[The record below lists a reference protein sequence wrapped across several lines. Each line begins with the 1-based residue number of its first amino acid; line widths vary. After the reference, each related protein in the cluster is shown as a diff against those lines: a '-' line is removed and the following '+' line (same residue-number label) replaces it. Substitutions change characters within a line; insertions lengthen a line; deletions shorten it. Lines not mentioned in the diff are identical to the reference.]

1 MIENASSMDRPVAT
15 GGPWTR
21 KRRAMLLILAAV
33 VVAIVL
39 IIPSVLRW
47 SRADRAVD
55 ASMLRTARVT
65 RGDLQRDV
73 SVQGRVVASLHPTL
87 FSVASGVIS
96 LRTKEGSVVKKGDVL
111 ASIESAELRSE
122 LDQARSTLL
131 SMQSEL
137 ARQSLTSRQTQLRT
151 NQASRLASVRLE
163 AAKRSLDRAKR
174 TFTEGI
180 TGKSDYER
188 AEDDVRVATLEYE
201 QARREI
207 GLGYE
212 SLAFELKDRQLRVQ
226 RQAAETAELQRK
238 FDELTIRSPFDGMVA
253 NIAVSDR
260 DAVAPSQPILSVVNL
275 SSLELE
281 VSIPED
287 YATGAAI
294 GTPAVISFGGRDY
307 SGRITA
313 ISPEVSGNQVNGTV
327 AFIDTAPTGLK
338 QNQRVTTRIIFES
351 KKNVLKVPRGPF
363 VESGG
368 GRHAYVVQDGIAS
381 RRPMDMGV
389 VSVAEVEILSGLKE
403 GETIVVSDTTSFENA
418 NSVMLR

>member
-1 MIENASSMDRPVAT
+1 MDRPISAP
-15 GGPWTR
+15 GLWGR
-21 KRRAMLLILAAV
+21 KRRTILLILGAF
-33 VVAIVL
+33 VVAMILIV
-39 IIPSVLRW
+39 PSVLRW

-55 ASMLRTARVT
+55 ASGLRTAKVT

-96 LRTKEGSVVKKGDVL
+96 LRTKEGSVVRKGDVL
-111 ASIESAELRSE
+111 ATIDSAELRSDLE
-122 LDQARSTLL
+122 QANAALL
-131 SMQSEL
+131 SMKSEL
-137 ARQSLTSRQTQLRT
+137 ARQSLTSRQTQLRRD
-151 NQASRLASVRLE
+151 QAARLASVRLD
-163 AAKRSLDRAKR
+163 AAKRALERAKR

-180 TGKSDYER
+180 SGKSDYER

-207 GLGYE
+207 GLEHE
-212 SLAFELKDRQLRVQ
+212 SLEFELKDRQLRVQ

-238 FDELTIRSPFDGMVA
+238 SDELTIRSPSDGMVA

-260 DAVAPSQPILSVVNL
+260 DAVAPSQPILTVVNL

-287 YATGAAI
+287 YATAAVI

-307 SGRITA
+307 QGRMTA

-327 AFIDTAPTGLK
+327 AFEEVAPTGLK
-338 QNQRVTTRIIFES
+338 QNQRITTRIIFES
-351 KKNVLKVPRGPF
+351 KKDVLKVPRGPF

-368 GRHAYVVQDGIAS
+368 GRHAYVVHDGIATK
-381 RRPMDMGV
+381 RPIDVGV
-389 VSVAEVEILSGLKE
+389 VSVAEVEIVSGLRE
-403 GETIVVSDTTSFENA
+403 GETIVVSDTTSFENSK
-418 NSVMLR
+418 SVMLR